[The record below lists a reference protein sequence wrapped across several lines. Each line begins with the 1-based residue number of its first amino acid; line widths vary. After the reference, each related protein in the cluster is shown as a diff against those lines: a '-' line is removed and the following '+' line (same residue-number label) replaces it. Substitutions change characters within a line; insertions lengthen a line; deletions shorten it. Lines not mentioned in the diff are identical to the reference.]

1 MKRKPDDI
9 TAIVSTTKRWL
20 DNPISRSILNFITR
34 KDRCGDRL
42 SLAIDHYL
50 GREINACWRCRFAGE
65 LLSLALGTGGEIF
78 GVGEEEIKKSLEGIY
93 FRRGL
98 TNVLRGMARYGVR
111 MPGIVDA
118 PFLVVWDCTHL
129 CNLKCKHCYIG
140 AKEKMEGELTTE
152 EGKRLIDEM
161 RDAGVI
167 ILAFSG
173 GEPLM
178 RKDFFELADYAH
190 RNDLYVTS
198 ATNGTLITEEVAKKL
213 KESGVEYVEISIDGK
228 DADTHDS
235 FRGVPGMFD
244 RTIEGVK
251 NCMDQGLQTG
261 IATTVTQHNYDQI
274 EEIHDLAS
282 DLGVKR
288 FICFNFVPTGRGIDI
303 IKDDISPE
311 QREELLKFL
320 LKKTYEGG
328 MESLSTAP
336 QLARVAIE
344 EEKGIPV
351 GHFYAGKRFEGK
363 TRALTDFIGGCGAGR
378 FYCSIEPNGD
388 VYPCVFLPIKCGN
401 IRERPLS
408 DIWHESPIFKEL
420 RDRSSLKGHC
430 SECENKFVCGG
441 CRARAWAYFKDLNAP
456 DPGCINNKKIIL
468 SGDF

>member
-1 MKRKPDDI
+1 M
-9 TAIVSTTKRWL
+9 
-20 DNPISRSILNFITR
+20 
-34 KDRCGDRL
+34 
-42 SLAIDHYL
+42 
-50 GREINACWRCRFAGE
+50 
-65 LLSLALGTGGEIF
+65 ALGTGGEIF
-78 GVGEEEIKKSLEGIY
+78 GVGEEEIKKGLEGIY

-98 TNVLRGMARYGVR
+98 TNVLRGMARYGVK

-129 CNLKCKHCYIG
+129 CNLKCKHCYLE

-161 RDAGVI
+161 RDDGVI

-235 FRGVPGMFD
+235 FRGVSGMFD
-244 RTIEGVK
+244 RAIEGVK

-344 EEKGIPV
+344 EEKGVPV
-351 GHFYAGKRFEGK
+351 GHFYADGRFDSK
-363 TRALTDFIGGCGAGR
+363 TRALADFIGRCGAGR

-388 VYPCVFLPIKCGN
+388 VYPCVILPIKCGN
-401 IRERPLS
+401 IREIPLS

-468 SGDF
+468 NGDF

>member
-213 KESGVEYVEISIDGK
+213 KESGV
-228 DADTHDS
+228 
-235 FRGVPGMFD
+235 
-244 RTIEGVK
+244 
-251 NCMDQGLQTG
+251 
-261 IATTVTQHNYDQI
+261 
-274 EEIHDLAS
+274 
-282 DLGVKR
+282 
-288 FICFNFVPTGRGIDI
+288 
-303 IKDDISPE
+303 
-311 QREELLKFL
+311 
-320 LKKTYEGG
+320 
-328 MESLSTAP
+328 
-336 QLARVAIE
+336 
-344 EEKGIPV
+344 
-351 GHFYAGKRFEGK
+351 
-363 TRALTDFIGGCGAGR
+363 
-378 FYCSIEPNGD
+378 
-388 VYPCVFLPIKCGN
+388 
-401 IRERPLS
+401 
-408 DIWHESPIFKEL
+408 
-420 RDRSSLKGHC
+420 
-430 SECENKFVCGG
+430 
-441 CRARAWAYFKDLNAP
+441 
-456 DPGCINNKKIIL
+456 
-468 SGDF
+468 